1 MKTSPLFLRNGVP
14 EKIVIFMYT
23 NHKEVNY
30 SGIARGIGCTYS
42 ATCKNLRLMEELG
55 IIELSELD
63 NKSKQIKLTEKGQ
76 KIVEFLKE
84 FDKI

>member
-1 MKTSPLFLRNGVP
+1 
-14 EKIVIFMYT
+14 
-23 NHKEVNY
+23 
-30 SGIARGIGCTYS
+30 
-42 ATCKNLRLMEELG
+42 MEELG